1 MPLYSL
7 HERCFACGRAG
18 FIPLL
23 ARLGEYIHYASLCI
37 EKTPSEASNG
47 AFDRGL
53 FVLMI
58 SK

>member
-7 HERCFACGRAG
+7 HERRFACGRAG

-37 EKTPSEASNG
+37 EKTSSKASNG
-47 AFDRGL
+47 AFDRVFFRL
-53 FVLMI
+53 
-58 SK
+58 